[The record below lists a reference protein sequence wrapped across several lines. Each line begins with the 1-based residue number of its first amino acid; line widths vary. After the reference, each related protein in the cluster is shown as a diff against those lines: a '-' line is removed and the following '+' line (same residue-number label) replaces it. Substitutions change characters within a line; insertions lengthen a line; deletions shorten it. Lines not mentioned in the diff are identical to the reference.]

1 MCDKIDEK
9 LRWMWMCKQNLC
21 DKMRMLNS
29 GTISKEQSVKKGNRQ
44 WSHGSCISFQMRF
57 AYAFNGRAASFCP
70 VFNYLFICCYVTAL
84 NRLLHSTE
92 MSFNAGSMLCI
103 TCSIEIHLQWCDES
117 IKFCVMTIISE
128 MRPITQGEN
137 RMAIN
142 QLQKKNDWGCC
153 PNWRLLERITDWGRV
168 HRALFNATKLTI
180 SERIWGLIIN
190 ILHTLHI
197 LMGWLA
203 REICYENTVC
213 PLVCFCIV
221 FTSRRSTSHCSFS
234 NFIIAGPWIVS
245 VWPYAKW

>member
-57 AYAFNGRAASFCP
+57 AYAFNGRAAAFCP

-142 QLQKKNDWGCC
+142 QLQKKWL
-153 PNWRLLERITDWGRV
+153 RLLPELKIIGTHNRLRKSSQSSVQCYQTNDFWTNMR
-168 HRALFNATKLTI
+168 FN
-180 SERIWGLIIN
+180 
-190 ILHTLHI
+190 H
-197 LMGWLA
+197 
-203 REICYENTVC
+203 
-213 PLVCFCIV
+213 
-221 FTSRRSTSHCSFS
+221 
-234 NFIIAGPWIVS
+234 
-245 VWPYAKW
+245 